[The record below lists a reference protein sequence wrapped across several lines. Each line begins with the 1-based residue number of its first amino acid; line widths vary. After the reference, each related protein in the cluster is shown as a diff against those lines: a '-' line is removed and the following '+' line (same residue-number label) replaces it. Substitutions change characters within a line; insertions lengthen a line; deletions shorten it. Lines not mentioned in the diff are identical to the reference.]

1 MLDVDYS
8 FWKSNCCDCY
18 WLVFSSFILKIFLKL
33 FFSLGAKFFDSQVYE
48 FFLFAGLM
56 FVDMIVFSWLAVRY
70 KGIPLELLKDADD
83 EDYNEKKPALEFKAS
98 DKEE

>member
-1 MLDVDYS
+1 MLLL
-8 FWKSNCCDCY
+8 
-18 WLVFSSFILKIFLKL
+18 LVCIFNLCFLIFLEIIFSS
-33 FFSLGAKFFDSQVYE
+33 GAKFFDSQVYE

-83 EDYNEKKPALEFKAS
+83 DDYNEKKEALEFKAS
-98 DKEE
+98 DKDE